1 MTRMLRMAW
10 MRWSMAL
17 VCALAGAAQAEVVV
31 RDDRG
36 ATVKLPAPP
45 QRVITLL
52 PSLTESVCALGW
64 CDRLVGTD
72 RHSNWPASVA
82 ALPKLGGMDDAQVE
96 RIAALRPDV
105 VLAARATR
113 VVDRLESLGLRVVV
127 LEPSSQ
133 AETRRVVATLATLLG
148 RPEQGA
154 VLWARIDQQVQRA
167 AARVPVALRGQKVYF
182 EVDAAPYAAGS
193 TSFLGELLTQLGL
206 GNIVPPALGP
216 FPKLNPEFIVKAQ
229 PDLVMAVERNL
240 RDMPRRPGWATL
252 KALQTGRT
260 CAFEATRYDM
270 LVRPGP
276 RLGDAAELI
285 ADCLQALPAQPPVER
300 RAP

>member
-1 MTRMLRMAW
+1 
-10 MRWSMAL
+10 MRRGRGRWWL
-17 VCALAGAAQAEVVV
+17 VLWLWLALAVGFARAEVSV

-36 ATVKLPAPP
+36 VTVKLAAPP
-45 QRVITLL
+45 QRIVTLL
-52 PSLTESVCALGW
+52 PSLTETVCALGF
-64 CDRLVGTD
+64 CERLVGTD
-72 RHSNWPASVA
+72 RYSNWPASVP
-82 ALPKLGGMDDAQVE
+82 ALPKLGGMDDTQVE
-96 RIAALRPDV
+96 RLVALRPDV
-105 VLAARATR
+105 VLAARSTR
-113 VVDRLESLGLRVVV
+113 AVERLESLGLTVVV
-127 LEPSSQ
+127 LEPRSQ
-133 AETRRVVATLATLLG
+133 AEARRTVATIATLMG

-167 AARVPVALRGQKVYF
+167 AARVPAALRGRKVYF
-182 EVDAAPYAAGS
+182 EVDSAPYAAGS

-240 RDMPRRPGWATL
+240 RDMPRRPGWSTL

-260 CAFEATRYDM
+260 CAFDATRYEM

-276 RLGDAAELI
+276 RLGEAAELV
-285 ADCLQALPAQPPVER
+285 ADCLQALP
-300 RAP
+300 